1 MKETISKRCKKQYA
15 IMLAIAVITFFTTL
29 SFIKI
34 PVIQLVAIPMLV
46 VDVLGALVW
55 SVILIDQRGVIEKS
69 GYEVTLRQGIQK
81 TVVKTTEIINA
92 YQTPHQTKKGEVQKN
107 CVSVEV
113 MTNGKRR
120 TIICADVLD
129 VANAV
134 RRLNEIK
141 GTRSSEDYD

>member
-1 MKETISKRCKKQYA
+1 MKETISQRYKKQYA

-34 PVIQLVAIPMLV
+34 PIIQLIAIPMIV
-46 VDVLGALVW
+46 VDVLGMLVW
-55 SVILIDQRGVIEKS
+55 SVILIDPRGVIEKS

-81 TVVKTTEIINA
+81 TVVKTTAIINA
-92 YQTPHQTKKGEVQKN
+92 YPTPHQTKRGEVQKN

-113 MTNGKRR
+113 MMNGKRR

-134 RRLNEIK
+134 RRLNEVK
-141 GTRSSEDYD
+141 GKHSSEDYD